1 MYNNIIA
8 EIKSQRIEHKIKN
21 IPYIKLRLII
31 KNILKK
37 LRYTQY
43 YEHVPYI
50 ISKITQK
57 PPPILSRDIEDKI
70 KLMFKQ
76 IQEPF
81 NKYCP
86 SNRIN
91 FLNYSYIL
99 NKLFKI
105 LKMEEYANCFP
116 LLKSRDKLRQQD
128 VIWKNICNHL
138 KWEFHPSI

>member
-1 MYNNIIA
+1 M
-8 EIKSQRIEHKIKN
+8 
-21 IPYIKLRLII
+21 PYIKLRSVI

-50 ISKITQK
+50 ISKVTHK
-57 PPPILSRDIEDKI
+57 PPPILSRDVEDKVKI
-70 KLMFKQ
+70 MFKQ

-81 NKYCP
+81 NKFCP
-86 SNRIN
+86 PDRIN

-99 NKLFKI
+99 NKLFRI
-105 LKMEEYANCFP
+105 LRMDEYAKCFP

-128 VIWKNICNHL
+128 AIWKNICQYL